1 MEENINQLLITLRDS
16 AVGQWWT
23 EHGLWVALLAP
34 LAYVI
39 ICCIVSNSSEKRVYF
54 YSYLDVFILFIPI
67 ITFLALSFFLGIED
81 NKKLSSNETFSWSL
95 GVITVLSLIF
105 SWIFSWRA
113 NQGNLLMTLFMFIG
127 KWMYLFVFW
136 IILVA
141 SIALGFLLYRFAD
154 ENMKRRK
161 YQKRESFKKK
171 KIKIGTTTAAGGG
184 LAVYGLMRWG
194 CRNHDFSVPSK
205 ISKQINA
212 MAIEDSEE

>member
-54 YSYLDVFILFIPI
+54 YSYLDVLILFIPI

-141 SIALGFLLYRFAD
+141 SIALGFLLYRFAG

-184 LAVYGLMRWG
+184 LAVCGLMRWG

>member
-1 MEENINQLLITLRDS
+1 MEENINQLLTTLSDS

-23 EHGLWVALLAP
+23 EHGLWVVLLAP

-54 YSYLDVFILFIPI
+54 YSYLDVFLLFIPL
-67 ITFLALSFFLGIED
+67 ITFFILPFFVDLKKDQEHFD
-81 NKKLSSNETFSWSL
+81 NIFNWSL
-95 GVITVLSLIF
+95 NIVTALTLIF

-113 NQGNLLMTLFMFIG
+113 NQGNFLMTLFMFIG

-136 IILVA
+136 IILLA

-154 ENMKRRK
+154 ENMKRKK
-161 YQKRESFKKK
+161 YQKRESFEKK

-184 LAVYGLMRWG
+184 LAVCGLMRWG
-194 CRNHDFSVPSK
+194 CRNHDFSVPAK

-212 MAIEDSEE
+212 MAIEYTEE

>member
-54 YSYLDVFILFIPI
+54 YSYLDVLILFIPI

-113 NQGNLLMTLFMFIG
+113 NQGNLLMALFMFIG

-184 LAVYGLMRWG
+184 LAVCGLMRWG
-194 CRNHDFSVPSK
+194 CRNHDFSVPHK
-205 ISKQINA
+205 VVHQVNTIV
-212 MAIEDSEE
+212 EDTEE

>member
-1 MEENINQLLITLRDS
+1 MEKNINQLLITLRDS

-54 YSYLDVFILFIPI
+54 YSYLDVLILFIPI

-141 SIALGFLLYRFAD
+141 SIALGFLLYRFAG

-184 LAVYGLMRWG
+184 LAVCGLMRWG